1 MSSTIP
7 IITDIDFRI
16 NTMMMDLGKIK
27 DIINAENDALSDAAS
42 STEDKAKRELLRIEK
57 IAVRDREL
65 NDRSKKSLLDS
76 MLGHIHDELMVRFDA
91 ELLDEET
98 IYRKVLGINEN
109 LPDVL
114 DILSVKAASIGRIEP
129 VIATMPWLVK
139 DLIKM
144 VNMPKY
150 RRVDRKGKSIAVES
164 LRMALSFIGIEN
176 LKMVIPAMA
185 MRRWLPQITDPY
197 PSIKGR
203 LWDNSIGTAISCSKI
218 AELVGQDKGM
228 AFTLGMF
235 KNLGSIVVVR
245 LYFRLFELVLRDAL
259 KEAQDHQK
267 KQEYD
272 ALRELKPNADFLREL
287 IMQRSA
293 GLSSK
298 MIKRMDMRR
307 VYISHAISE
316 YAEQLPIGEM
326 SPMAKVLS
334 QASAYTKYR
343 NLKESKLINTEE
355 AKDYLRCFNMPK
367 GSLALLKQTNLS
379 KLDLTLNQSAEQQD

>member
-1 MSSTIP
+1 MSSTNA

-16 NTMMMDLGKIK
+16 NTMMMDLGQIK
-27 DIINAENDALSDAAS
+27 EIVNTGSIDPDNQAAA
-42 STEDKAKRELLRIEK
+42 KAKRELLRIEK

-65 NDRSKKSLLDS
+65 NQRSKQSLLDS
-76 MLGHIHDELMVRFDA
+76 LLSQLHSELTVRLEE
-91 ELLDEET
+91 ELLDEEN
-98 IYRKVLGINEN
+98 IYKKVLGINEN

-176 LKMVIPAMA
+176 LKMVVPAMA

-197 PSIKGR
+197 PSIKSR
-203 LWDNSIGTAISCSKI
+203 LWDLSIGTAISCRKM
-218 AELVGQDKGM
+218 AELVGQDQGM

-235 KNLGSIVVVR
+235 HNLGTIVLVR

-259 KEAQDHQK
+259 KEAQDNQK

-287 IMQRSA
+287 IIQRASTISA
-293 GLSSK
+293 K

-307 VYISHAISE
+307 VYISHAMGE
-316 YAEQLPIGEM
+316 YAEQAPIAEM
-326 SPMAKVLS
+326 SPMAKILS

-343 NLKESKLINTEE
+343 NLKEFKLITTDE
-355 AKDYLRCFNMPK
+355 AKDYLRCFSMPK
-367 GSLALLKQTNLS
+367 GSLAMLKNTNLS
-379 KLDLTLNQSAEQQD
+379 KLDLTLNQTSDQSN